1 MISVYNHA
9 KFEDIKLSIK
19 RLISLFLALILVFS
33 LTATCFYADEEA
45 AEQVTE
51 EETEDPTQETEA
63 PTQPPPTEPPKP
75 DPKKLGYAKYAA
87 KLDEKVYRD
96 SDLGAT
102 YTEDYTTFKLW
113 APTADD
119 VKVCIYKTGS
129 DKEEGFNNI
138 AVKPMT
144 LSKSVGTW
152 YVTLEGDFKNM
163 YYTYKV
169 TIGEVTHEVVDPYAK
184 AVGVN
189 GDRGMIVDLND
200 TDPKGWS
207 DDSFKRVSE
216 ASDAIVWEVS
226 VRDFSAAENSG
237 VSEANRGKF
246 LAFTEKDT
254 KLNGQEG
261 SVSTCVSY
269 LKELGVNYVQI
280 NPFYDFASI
289 DEAESID
296 DQYNWG
302 YDPKNYNAPEGS
314 YSSDP
319 YDGRTRITECK
330 QMIQALHEAGIGVI
344 MDVVYN
350 HTYESEDSFFNQIA
364 PYYYYRINE
373 DGTWSNGS
381 GCGNDIAT
389 ERYMASKF
397 IRESVAYWAEEYHID
412 GFRFDLMG
420 LMDVDT
426 MNGIRKELDALSD
439 GEHIIMYGEAW
450 NMKTTVPSNVTL
462 ANQDNMDQL
471 SKRIGAFND
480 SGRDAIKGSNFE
492 ASGKGFVQEGSSK
505 GGVRDAIEGVGK
517 GWASIPAQCVNYAS
531 CHDNLTLYDKLT
543 SSVHDDGKYTQRR
556 EDLLKMNQLSA
567 AAVLMSRGVPFMLA
581 GEELGRT
588 KQGDENS
595 YRSSIEVNQ
604 IDWFSRYRFTSMTD
618 YYKGLIS
625 IRKAIPTLRDGLGER
640 TTIDYLDSTSKNTIA
655 YSIKGSDMP
664 SVVVALNGDNAKAA
678 TVSLP
683 DGKWVILADDQRAGL
698 SNLGEVSGT
707 VNVPATS
714 AYVLVDADSFAA
726 VEQEAPEC
734 LLYIRY
740 KDKANDGAVVCEER
754 LTGNMNETYVAAT
767 PSEILFNYNITS
779 DSALNGTFTK
789 AFQIIDVSCV
799 AYKGEYSTV
808 TIKYLNPDSK
818 VLANTVVMT
827 NRVGQQYYTPA
838 IPGIKGYAL
847 DLDNLPANGAGLY
860 TKEPIEVVY
869 YYKEAE
875 KIESKDEFTCPANVI
890 YLADDGTILSQK
902 SYRGVEGDKLEIEDM
917 EFDGYKY
924 YDISDENA
932 VFSENE
938 LNVLVYYQNPQRA
951 FWLTVKNNLV
961 TIILVFVGIVAL
973 IIVAV
978 ILIRRMTKK
987 KKMMSIKIE
996 D

>member
-1 MISVYNHA
+1 M
-9 KFEDIKLSIK
+9 
-19 RLISLFLALILVFS
+19 VFS

-45 AEQVTE
+45 AQEAAE
-51 EETEDPTQETEA
+51 EETEVPTEETQA

-87 KLDEKVYRD
+87 KLDETVYRD

-102 YTEDYTTFKLW
+102 YTEDHTTFKLW

-138 AVKPMT
+138 VVKPMT

-152 YVTLEGDFKNM
+152 YVTLEGDLKNM

-169 TIGEVTHEVVDPYAK
+169 TIGSVTHEVVDPYAK

-200 TDPKGWS
+200 TDPEGWS

-237 VSEANRGKF
+237 VSEKNRGKF

-261 SVSTCVSY
+261 GVSTCVSY

-319 YDGRTRITECK
+319 YDGRVRIQECK

-381 GCGNDIAT
+381 ACGNDVAT
-389 ERYMASKF
+389 ERTMARKF
-397 IRESVAYWAEEYHID
+397 IRESVAYWADEYHID

-420 LMDVDT
+420 LMDVET
-426 MNGIRKELDALSD
+426 MNGIRKDLDALSD

-450 NMKTTVPSNVTL
+450 NMKTNVPSNVTL

-471 SKRIGAFND
+471 SERIGAFND

-517 GWASIPAQCVNYAS
+517 GWASVPSQCVNYAS

-543 SSVHDDGKYTQRR
+543 SSVYDDGKYTQRR

-595 YRSSIEVNQ
+595 YRSSVEVNQ

-655 YSIKGSDMP
+655 YSVTGSDMP
-664 SVVVALNGDNAKAA
+664 SVVVALNGDNTKAA

-683 DGKWVILADDQRAGL
+683 DGKWIVLADDQRAGL
-698 SNLGEVSGT
+698 KSLGEASGT

-714 AYVLVDADSFAA
+714 AYVLVDAGSFAA
-726 VEQEAPEC
+726 IEQEAPEC

-789 AFQIIDVSCV
+789 AFQIIDVSCT

-808 TIKYLNPDSK
+808 TIKFLNPDSK

-827 NRVGQQYYTPA
+827 NRVGQQYYTPT

-875 KIESKDEFTCPANVI
+875 KIETKDEYTCPANVI

-924 YDISDENA
+924 YDISNENA

-961 TIILVFVGIVAL
+961 TIILVFVGIAAL
-973 IIVAV
+973 IVIAV
-978 ILIRRMTKK
+978 ILIRRVTKK
-987 KKMMSIKIE
+987 NKMMSIKI
-996 D
+996 DD